1 MEKLNPKIANR
12 KAVKGSDFYYN
23 PSTNEMELQSD
34 PSPLHVSNSETEP
47 KLHSPPLYRRKYPE
61 RYSSG
66 YVEWYDRVDKLKKK
80 LSKLEC

>member
-1 MEKLNPKIANR
+1 MEKLNPKIAKR

-47 KLHSPPLYRRKYPE
+47 KLHSPPP
-61 RYSSG
+61 
-66 YVEWYDRVDKLKKK
+66 
-80 LSKLEC
+80 LS